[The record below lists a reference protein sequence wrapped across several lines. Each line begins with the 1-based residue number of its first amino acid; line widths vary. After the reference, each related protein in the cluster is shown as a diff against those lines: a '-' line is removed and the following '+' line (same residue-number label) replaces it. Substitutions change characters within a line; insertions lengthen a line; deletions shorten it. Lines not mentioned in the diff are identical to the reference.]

1 MPMFPLKSTRH
12 IMQNNKINYYLATFI
27 FFLASC
33 GLTNHHVYKLYS
45 GPERPSSEVAT
56 LRFGYGICDVI
67 IDGMKVN
74 CSDYQVIKLEP
85 GKHVINYGITDTFKL
100 KAGHTYSLHKDK
112 EDYTYRWMKDDTTG
126 EDVAGER
133 RP

>member
-1 MPMFPLKSTRH
+1 
-12 IMQNNKINYYLATFI
+12 MQNNKNIYYLATFI

-33 GLTNHHVYKLYS
+33 GLANHHVYKLYS
-45 GPERPSSEVAT
+45 GPERPDLEVAT
-56 LRFGYGICDVI
+56 LRFGYGIYDVI

-74 CSDYQVIKLEP
+74 RNDYQVIKLDP
-85 GKHVINYGITDTFKL
+85 GNHVINYGITETVKL
-100 KAGHTYSLHKDK
+100 KAGHAYSLHKDIK
-112 EDYTYRWMKDDTTG
+112 DYTYRWIKDDTTD